1 VRILWLKTELLH
13 PVDKGGKIR
22 SYNMLKAL
30 KRNCHTTYLTL
41 DDGTADDKARELASE
56 YCHELVCVPHRRREK
71 FTAGFYVELLLNL
84 ASNLPYAIK
93 KYQSAEMRREIEKRV
108 GQFDVLICDFLAPA
122 VNVPRDLN
130 CATVLFQHNVE
141 AMIWKRH
148 YEVQTNAARKAY
160 LFRQWRKMF
169 DFEAATCPQ
178 YDSVVAVSREDR
190 EQMEREYKV
199 KNVYDVPTG
208 VDTDFFRPSGEIERK
223 PHNLVF
229 TGSMDWLPNEDAI
242 RYFTE
247 QIMPRIKQSVP
258 GVTLTVVGRDP
269 YPGLLELSKRDPSV
283 IVTGRVEDV
292 RPYMEAASVYI
303 VPLRIGGGTRL
314 KIYEAMAMEKA
325 IVSTSIGAEGLPV
338 ADGSEIVLAD
348 DPELFAAGVVRL
360 LQDQGLADEIGQRAA
375 GRVRREFGW
384 DTVAD
389 SFTGV
394 CERAISHKKAQKI
407 QKAQEGKD
415 RSVGEG
421 KAGKEN
427 ALEENAV
434 RENALKEEALKDEVV
449 KEADAVKE
457 GELLSQ

>member
-1 VRILWLKTELLH
+1 MRILWLKTELLH

-30 KRNCHTTYLTL
+30 KRDCHITYLTL
-41 DDGTADDKARELASE
+41 DDGTADQKARELASE

-71 FTAGFYVELLLNL
+71 FTTGFYVELVLNL

-93 KYQSAEMRREIEKRV
+93 KYESVEMRREIEKRV
-108 GQFDVLICDFLAPA
+108 GSFDVLICDFLAPA
-122 VNVPRDLN
+122 VNVPRDLG

-169 DFEAATCPQ
+169 EFEAKTCPQ
-178 YDSVVAVSREDR
+178 FDCVVAVSREDR
-190 EQMEREYKV
+190 EMMQEQYGV
-199 KNVYDVPTG
+199 ANVYDVPTG
-208 VDTDFFRPSGEIERK
+208 VDTAFFRPSGELKRK

-247 QIMPRIKQSVP
+247 QIMPRIRQDVP
-258 GVTLTVVGRDP
+258 DVSLTVVGRDP
-269 YPGLLELSKRDPSV
+269 YPGLVELSKRDPSV

-292 RPYMEAASVYI
+292 RPYMEEAALYI

-314 KIYEAMAMEKA
+314 KIYEGMAMEKA

-338 ADGSEIVLAD
+338 TNGTEIVLAD
-348 DPELFAAGVVRL
+348 TPESFAGNVVKL
-360 LQDQGLADEIGQRAA
+360 LRDENLAREIGERAA
-375 GRVRREFGW
+375 ARVRQEFGW
-384 DTVAD
+384 EAVAD
-389 SFTGV
+389 SFRAI
-394 CERAISHKKAQKI
+394 CERAMGHEEAQKT
-407 QKAQEGKD
+407 QE
-415 RSVGEG
+415 RQ
-421 KAGKEN
+421 
-427 ALEENAV
+427 EEQERQV
-434 RENALKEEALKDEVV
+434 T
-449 KEADAVKE
+449 
-457 GELLSQ
+457 LL

>member
-1 VRILWLKTELLH
+1 MSVRILWLKTELLH

-22 SYNMLKAL
+22 TYNMLKEL
-30 KRNCHTTYLTL
+30 KRNCHITYLTL
-41 DDGTADDKARELASE
+41 DDDTGDKTARELATE
-56 YCHELVCVPHRRREK
+56 YCHEVVCVPHRRREK
-71 FTAGFYVELLLNL
+71 FTTGFYIELALNL
-84 ASNLPYAIK
+84 ASDLPYAIK
-93 KYQSAEMRREIEKRV
+93 KYESNEMRREIEKRL

-169 DFEAATCPQ
+169 DFEAATCPRF
-178 YDSVVAVSREDR
+178 DCVVAVSREDK
-190 EQMEREYKV
+190 EQMERDYKV
-199 KNVYDVPTG
+199 NNVYDVPTG
-208 VDTDFFRPSGEIERK
+208 VDTVFFRPSGNVERK

-269 YPGLLELSKRDPSV
+269 YPGLVELSKRDPSV
-283 IVTGRVEDV
+283 IVTGRVDDV
-292 RPYMEAASVYI
+292 RPYMEEAAVYV

-314 KIYEAMAMEKA
+314 KIYEAMAMEKP

-338 ADGSEIVLAD
+338 TNGTEILLADTPESFADDVVKLLKDRTLAD
-348 DPELFAAGVVRL
+348 D
-360 LQDQGLADEIGQRAA
+360 IGQRAA
-375 GRVRREFGW
+375 ARVRKEFGW
-384 DTVAD
+384 DTVAAD
-389 SFTGV
+389 FAV
-394 CERAISHKKAQKI
+394 ICERAMGHKE
-407 QKAQEGKD
+407 AQETQ
-415 RSVGEG
+415 
-421 KAGKEN
+421 
-427 ALEENAV
+427 
-434 RENALKEEALKDEVV
+434 EAQEV
-449 KEADAVKE
+449 
-457 GELLSQ
+457 LN